1 MQGNT
6 TTKPLIVEAQ
16 KRAWQVLEGCI
27 TGEGIL
33 ASPANHDNYRRVW
46 ARDSMI
52 AGIAGLLGNNS
63 SVIEAM
69 VQSVITLQK
78 HQAANGQ
85 IPSNVGIDA
94 PQTVSFGSLAG
105 RVDATTWWVIGAC
118 LLISNQKES
127 VLKQALAQPIAKAFQ
142 VLKDWEMNG
151 RGFIYTPLGGNWA
164 DEYISEG
171 YNLYDQCL
179 RLWALR
185 IAGKVYENEQYIA
198 DAAALTTLIVNN
210 YYYQE
215 GSSNHYHK
223 VAYQKAEPKPYFWF
237 QFGPQGYDTRFDMA
251 ANALVLMLDLHPEP
265 ARLEEYLKGL
275 AYTQGRWMLPVFYPV
290 IQETD
295 PEWFL
300 LERNYSYSFKNKPH
314 HFHNGG
320 CWPVFMGWLGLGLAK
335 HGLLSATQNMQEAIS
350 ESLAAE
356 EPPFSFHEYW
366 AGDTNVPG
374 GVKPLAYTATGVVL
388 LQIATQLNCNEV
400 IKKLF

>member
-1 MQGNT
+1 MPSSIT
-6 TTKPLIVEAQ
+6 TETLIVEAQ
-16 KRAWQVLEGCI
+16 TRAWQVLEGCI
-27 TGEGIL
+27 TSDGLL

-52 AGIAGLLGNNS
+52 AGITGLLGNQET
-63 SVIEAM
+63 VIEAM
-69 VQSVITLQK
+69 VHSVITLQK

-94 PQTVSFGSLAG
+94 PQSVSFGSLAG
-105 RVDATTWWVIGAC
+105 RVDATTWWIIGAS
-118 LLISNQKES
+118 LLISNQIRPN
-127 VLKQALAQPIAKAFQ
+127 LKQALAQPIAKAFQ

-185 IAGKVYENEQYIA
+185 IAGKVFENEAYLTEAEQLT
-198 DAAALTTLIVNN
+198 ALIINN
-210 YYYQE
+210 YYFQE
-215 GSSNHYHK
+215 GSTNHYHP

-251 ANALVLMLDLHPEP
+251 ANALVLLLDLHPEP
-265 ARLEEYLKGL
+265 HKLEVFLQELSQH
-275 AYTQGRWMLPVFYPV
+275 QGRWMLPVFYPV

-320 CWPVFMGWLGLGLAK
+320 CWPVFMGILGLGLAK
-335 HGLLSATQNMQEAIS
+335 HGLLSCTSNMQEAVT
-350 ESLAAE
+350 LALANE

-366 AGDTNVPG
+366 AGDTNIPG
-374 GVKPLAYTATGVVL
+374 GVTPLAYTASGTAL
-388 LQIATQLNCNEV
+388 LGIAMQQGLGTILNR
-400 IKKLF
+400 LF